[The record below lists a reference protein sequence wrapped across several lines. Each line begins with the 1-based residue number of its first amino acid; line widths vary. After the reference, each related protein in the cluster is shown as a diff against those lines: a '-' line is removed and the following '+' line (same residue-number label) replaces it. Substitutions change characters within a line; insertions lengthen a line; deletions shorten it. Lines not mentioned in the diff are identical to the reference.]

1 MPCPKTLRHNTRTPN
16 LRDTK
21 PGHDPDQ
28 DTEFFYGHR
37 TDGGHKGTHA
47 TTRDHNLGV
56 HVSTKNSVSWS
67 GSCPVRTPNWLFCV
81 RSRTP
86 NFPGHQ
92 IFVDTRGHT
101 VVGRVC
107 PVSVKNSVS
116 RGHGQGFTDTNL
128 VRHESA
134 PDTDRAVRWD
144 TKYFRTPNL
153 GCPTFFLRTWDTNR
167 TPTHEWDK
175 NETRLRHQILTDTG
189 HRTGWHQSVSRTDAQ
204 PGQIFSVRRGF
215 VSVADINQLCPVPDR
230 CPGKNRCVPK
240 FVSWSCHSVS
250 VAQARTPDTPDP
262 DTQIWCPGRTQNT
275 WCPGQDTKQSVWCPG
290 RTRPR
295 PVRTRP
301 RPGHNTTQQDTAGHN
316 RTLNLRTR
324 TPPNSGQNLR
334 TRLLKFGVLVLCLNA
349 FGHGHGRVWFNSEK
363 LNDWSNIRCK
373 KGVPLCPSIWCPV
386 SVCVISVSWYCVLI
400 SSDLNT
406 IRFGSIRTNWTIDPI
421 FFVKKLLHYCI
432 DQYLRLLRLL
442 QDCAAADLPIWG
454 ELLLIFKDNWDLETL
469 ISFFEIFI
477 FFVGFVVDF
486 GLLYTENNPKTDHET
501 KEKIN

>member
-1 MPCPKTLRHNTRTPN
+1 MRQDWDKTETRLR
-16 LRDTK
+16 
-21 PGHDPDQ
+21 Q
-28 DTEFFYGHR
+28 
-37 TDGGHKGTHA
+37 
-47 TTRDHNLGV
+47 
-56 HVSTKNSVSWS
+56 
-67 GSCPVRTPNWLFCV
+67 
-81 RSRTP
+81 
-86 NFPGHQ
+86 
-92 IFVDTRGHT
+92 
-101 VVGRVC
+101 
-107 PVSVKNSVS
+107 
-116 RGHGQGFTDTNL
+116 
-128 VRHESA
+128 
-134 PDTDRAVRWD
+134 
-144 TKYFRTPNL
+144 
-153 GCPTFFLRTWDTNR
+153 
-167 TPTHEWDK
+167 EWDK

-301 RPGHNTTQQDTAGHN
+301 RPGHNTTQQDTTGHN

-421 FFVKKLLHYCI
+421 FFVKKVLHYCSPWGCWNYYKI
-432 DQYLRLLRLL
+432 ALL
-442 QDCAAADLPIWG
+442 QISLFQVKYCWFSKIIG
-454 ELLLIFKDNWDLETL
+454 
-469 ISFFEIFI
+469 ISFFAMFI
-477 FFVGFVVDF
+477 FFLGFAVKF
-486 GLLYTENNPKTDHET
+486 GLLYWKQAENRSRNQDKN
-501 KEKIN
+501 KLI

>member
-175 NETRLRHQILTDTG
+175 NETRLRQDWDKTETRMRQEWDKTETPNFDWHGTQDRLTPICQSDRCPARTDFQCPAWVRVRRWHKSIVSGAGQMPRKKSVCPKICVLIVSFSVRCPGSDTG
-189 HRTGWHQSVSRTDAQ
+189 HTW
-204 PGQIFSVRRGF
+204 PGH
-215 VSVADINQLCPVPDR
+215 ANL
-230 CPGKNRCVPK
+230 
-240 FVSWSCHSVS
+240 VSWSDTKHLVS
-250 VAQARTPDTPDP
+250 RSGHKTVSLVSWSDTAQTSSDTAPTRTQHDTTGHNRTQQ
-262 DTQIWCPGRTQNT
+262 DTEFADTDTTKFRTEFTDTAFKIWCPG
-275 WCPGQDTKQSVWCPG
+275 
-290 RTRPR
+290 
-295 PVRTRP
+295 
-301 RPGHNTTQQDTAGHN
+301 
-316 RTLNLRTR
+316 
-324 TPPNSGQNLR
+324 
-334 TRLLKFGVLVLCLNA
+334 
-349 FGHGHGRVWFNSEK
+349 
-363 LNDWSNIRCK
+363 I
-373 KGVPLCPSIWCPV
+373 V
-386 SVCVISVSWYCVLI
+386 S
-400 SSDLNT
+400 
-406 IRFGSIRTNWTIDPI
+406 
-421 FFVKKLLHYCI
+421 
-432 DQYLRLLRLL
+432 
-442 QDCAAADLPIWG
+442 
-454 ELLLIFKDNWDLETL
+454 
-469 ISFFEIFI
+469 
-477 FFVGFVVDF
+477 
-486 GLLYTENNPKTDHET
+486 
-501 KEKIN
+501 